1 MVPPLTSK
9 PTRKDEALVR
19 TPPTI
24 VLLFNINGE
33 SSQILECIHPQ
44 IKDGDVCVNPLEN
57 NKTKECVAN
66 NNDNEIADET
76 IVQKEI
82 VTIPSNTNNNQ
93 ATDTLNDVMKLTPDD
108 IVMGN
113 NEAQIIIFEYSSPT
127 CPHCS
132 HYRSKIFPQVA
143 KKYIEK
149 SLIGYVVR
157 EVIGNKQDLDA
168 SILINCAPK
177 DLSHKFLDII
187 YTQQSNWA
195 YNINYKDNLTNIWK
209 IGGLAKEQYD
219 KCLES
224 KDLIT
229 KLISITNEI
238 TKNPIFVGTPTFF
251 IKNKNSVINVQA
263 HQVIKT
269 LDEIVEK

>member
-1 MVPPLTSK
+1 MNKILTIIISF
-9 PTRKDEALVR
+9 
-19 TPPTI
+19 
-24 VLLFNINGE
+24 LLTLSFNINAQN
-33 SSQILECIHPQ
+33 SQILECKNTQ
-44 IKDGDVCVNPLEN
+44 VKDGDTCINPAEN
-57 NKTKECVAN
+57 NQVKECLAIDVDN
-66 NNDNEIADET
+66 NAEVKTIDQKEKVSPPSTNQNEANDN
-76 IVQKEI
+76 
-82 VTIPSNTNNNQ
+82 
-93 ATDTLNDVMKLTPDD
+93 LNEVIQLTADD

-113 NEAQIIIFEYSSPT
+113 SEAKIIIFEYSSPT

-132 HYRSKIFPQVA
+132 HYRSKIFPQIA
-143 KKYIEK
+143 KQYIEK
-149 SLIGYVVR
+149 GLVGYVVR

-219 KCLES
+219 KCLEN
-224 KDLIT
+224 KELIT
-229 KLISITNEI
+229 KLIGITNEI

-263 HQVIKT
+263 PQVIKT